1 MKTLNEQYQLIKNN
15 KGHKGVFL
23 TEAKRQFPNYIPNV
37 ATFDETALI
46 LKQKGIINEN
56 IVGLSAINSPFESK
70 KESYELAFEKFLD
83 EAKDPQIKAKEV
95 KEKKLKPQEE
105 TEKAE
110 IKKPSKQV
118 EDDLKHGFDTSDK
131 SNHDNLIFDQVMR
144 GYYAEMKDPKN
155 DKKTMQ
161 ELKDIVLKNLE
172 KDPMHY
178 VKDGQFGIKG
188 LGYTTEAPGLGEPKE
203 AKGKYKSSGYGD
215 LKEGLV
221 GKNYPDFITGELE
234 GEPIRIDGSDLHD
247 MLVSGLQQPTPEAFI
262 KYIEYGVTDETS
274 GISDEDK
281 QKLLNW
287 YNQNKNTSIEES
299 KLRKAIREIIDE
311 ELEEAKGGGNYG
323 MMTVN
328 TSNKGGGGRRYIPN
342 EAFMPQETIDKFNFS
357 NPGPNAPTRDE
368 SLQIPHIK
376 FLTKPSGS
384 VMLISDFLYNAINQ
398 LERGRTSREKEMGKS
413 ELEKLI
419 SQLDPMVR
427 ALIKKKVDP
436 KMSFGNYH
444 VVNMPFEREKGV
456 GIKIPLDRE
465 EIAEMMLNENVDK
478 CLKEIESEAAMEAMG
493 SKLEKIVAEI
503 EKRQMQLGKL
513 DEDEDLKAM
522 MDKKATS
529 KIQKEIKLLEKAKS
543 KVEKIMGKS
552 KGKKKEVIDE
562 IEEDEANPEFV
573 KALNQAEEMYHG
585 GLDIETILVKFNP
598 RMRDDLRRHLEMGFE
613 GTDND

>member
-56 IVGLSAINSPFESK
+56 IVGLTAINSPFESK

-95 KEKKLKPQEE
+95 KEKKLQPQEE

-155 DKKTMQ
+155 DDKTMDQ
-161 ELKDIVLKNLE
+161 LKAIVFKNLE

-178 VKDGQFGIKG
+178 VKDGQFGVKG

-203 AKGKYKSSGYGD
+203 PKGKYKASGYGD
-215 LKEGLV
+215 LKE
-221 GKNYPDFITGELE
+221 
-234 GEPIRIDGSDLHD
+234 S
-247 MLVSGLQQPTPEAFI
+247 LQP
-262 KYIEYGVTDETS
+262 
-274 GISDEDK
+274 
-281 QKLLNW
+281 LN
-287 YNQNKNTSIEES
+287 KEV

-342 EAFMPQETIDKFNFS
+342 EAFMSQEAIDKFNFS
-357 NPGPNAPTRDE
+357 NPGPNAPTRPE

-376 FLTKPSGS
+376 FLAKPTGS

-398 LERGRTSREKEMGKS
+398 LERGRTSREKEMGKN

-444 VVNMPFEREKGV
+444 IVDMPFEREKGV

-465 EIAEMMLNENVDK
+465 EIAELMLNENVDK
-478 CLKEIESEAAMEAMG
+478 RLKEIESEAAMEAMG

>member
-56 IVGLSAINSPFESK
+56 IVGLTAINSPFESK

-95 KEKKLKPQEE
+95 KEKKLQPQEE

-178 VKDGQFGIKG
+178 IKDGQFGVKG

-215 LKEGLV
+215 LKE
-221 GKNYPDFITGELE
+221 
-234 GEPIRIDGSDLHD
+234 S
-247 MLVSGLQQPTPEAFI
+247 LQPF
-262 KYIEYGVTDETS
+262 
-274 GISDEDK
+274 
-281 QKLLNW
+281 
-287 YNQNKNTSIEES
+287 NKES
-299 KLRKAIREIIDE
+299 KLRKVIREIIDE

-342 EAFMPQETIDKFNFS
+342 EAFMSQEAIDKFNFS
-357 NPGPNAPTRDE
+357 NPGPNAPTRPE

-376 FLTKPSGS
+376 FLAKPTGS

-398 LERGRTSREKEMGKS
+398 LERGRTSREKEMGKN

-444 VVNMPFEREKGV
+444 IVDMPFEREKGV

-465 EIAEMMLNENVDK
+465 EIAELMLNENVDK
-478 CLKEIESEAAMEAMG
+478 RLKEIESEAAMEAMG

-562 IEEDEANPEFV
+562 IEEDEANPEFI

>member
-56 IVGLSAINSPFESK
+56 IVGLTAINSPFESK
-70 KESYELAFEKFLD
+70 KESYELAFDKFLE
-83 EAKDPQIKAKEV
+83 EAKKKET
-95 KEKKLKPQEE
+95 KSQEE

-110 IKKPSKQV
+110 LKTPSKQV

-131 SNHDNLIFDQVMR
+131 SNPNNLIFDQVMR

-155 DKKTMQ
+155 GDKTMDQ
-161 ELKDIVLKNLE
+161 LKAIVFKNLE

-178 VKDGQFGIKG
+178 VKDGQFGVKD
-188 LGYTTEAPGLGEPKE
+188 LGYTTEAPGLGTPKE

-215 LKEGLV
+215 LKEGMI
-221 GKNYPDFITGELE
+221 GKNYPDFITGEIE
-234 GEPIRIDGSDLHD
+234 GEPVRIDGSDLHD
-247 MLVSGLQQPTPEAFI
+247 MLVSGLEYNNTPESFI

-274 GISDEDK
+274 ELSDEDK
-281 QKLLNW
+281 QKLATW
-287 YNQNKNTSIEES
+287 YNQNKDTNLQEV
-299 KLRKAIREIIDE
+299 KLRKVIREIIDE

-342 EAFMPQETIDKFNFS
+342 EAFMSQETIDKFNFS
-357 NPGPNAPTRDE
+357 NPGPNAPTRPE

-376 FLTKPSGS
+376 FLAKPTGS

-398 LERGRTSREKEMGKS
+398 LERGRTSREKEMGKN

-436 KMSFGNYH
+436 KMSLGNYH
-444 VVNMPFEREKGV
+444 VVDMPFEREKGV

-478 CLKEIESEAAMEAMG
+478 RLKEIESEAAMEAMG

>member
-1 MKTLNEQYQLIKNN
+1 MDQLKAI
-15 KGHKGVFL
+15 VF
-23 TEAKRQFPNYIPNV
+23 
-37 ATFDETALI
+37 
-46 LKQKGIINEN
+46 
-56 IVGLSAINSPFESK
+56 
-70 KESYELAFEKFLD
+70 
-83 EAKDPQIKAKEV
+83 
-95 KEKKLKPQEE
+95 
-105 TEKAE
+105 
-110 IKKPSKQV
+110 
-118 EDDLKHGFDTSDK
+118 
-131 SNHDNLIFDQVMR
+131 
-144 GYYAEMKDPKN
+144 
-155 DKKTMQ
+155 
-161 ELKDIVLKNLE
+161 KNLE

-178 VKDGQFGIKG
+178 VKDGQFGVKG

-203 AKGKYKSSGYGD
+203 PKGKYKASGYGD
-215 LKEGLV
+215 LKE
-221 GKNYPDFITGELE
+221 
-234 GEPIRIDGSDLHD
+234 S
-247 MLVSGLQQPTPEAFI
+247 LQP
-262 KYIEYGVTDETS
+262 
-274 GISDEDK
+274 
-281 QKLLNW
+281 LN
-287 YNQNKNTSIEES
+287 KEV

-342 EAFMPQETIDKFNFS
+342 EAFMSQEAIDKFNFS
-357 NPGPNAPTRDE
+357 NPGPNAPTRAE

-444 VVNMPFEREKGV
+444 IVDMPFEREKGV

-465 EIAEMMLNENVDK
+465 EIAELMLNENVDK
-478 CLKEIESEAAMEAMG
+478 RLKEIESEAAMEAMG

>member
-178 VKDGQFGIKG
+178 VKDGQFGVKG

-215 LKEGLV
+215 LKE
-221 GKNYPDFITGELE
+221 
-234 GEPIRIDGSDLHD
+234 S
-247 MLVSGLQQPTPEAFI
+247 LQPF
-262 KYIEYGVTDETS
+262 
-274 GISDEDK
+274 
-281 QKLLNW
+281 N
-287 YNQNKNTSIEES
+287 NES

-444 VVNMPFEREKGV
+444 VVDMPFEREKGV

-478 CLKEIESEAAMEAMG
+478 RLKEIESEAAMEAMG

-585 GLDIETILVKFNP
+585 GLDIEDILVKFNP